1 MNQNLPNIQKKKH
14 PSPTKYMIPPIG
26 LVILLTLVFHTVSV
40 LSEPKVPN
48 QGHLEKIPKKQN
60 HKKPVIVVIGE
71 NQYTELTDFIV
82 PYGILKRSD
91 IAEIYAV
98 APNKGTMN
106 MFPAL
111 SIEIT
116 TSIDDFDKLHPEG
129 SDLVIVPA
137 IHNAE
142 NKTIIQW
149 IQNQSKNGATIVGIC
164 DGVWTLGHAGLLNH
178 KKATGHW
185 YSKED
190 LMNKFPNTEWEKNK
204 RYIQDQ
210 NIITTTGV
218 TASIPI
224 SLALIESLA
233 GTKKAKEIANEL
245 GIQNWNPTH
254 NTEEFDLDWK
264 QYLTAAK
271 NLTFVWNYETIGI
284 PLYDG
289 IDEISLA
296 LVADSYS
303 RTYKSKTK
311 SIASSNQPILSK
323 SGILFLPEIKEENR
337 NETNVVVEVTKAK
350 KAGPALEE
358 TLKDIQKRYGT
369 GTMRFVATQ
378 LEFSTHE
385 LCHYVTC
392 KD

>member
-1 MNQNLPNIQKKKH
+1 M
-14 PSPTKYMIPPIG
+14 T
-26 LVILLTLVFHTVSV
+26 VLTLTFNH
-40 LSEPKVPN
+40 LSIFAESKIQPEIR
-48 QGHLEKIPKKQN
+48 LEKIHKKSN

-82 PYGILKRSD
+82 PYGILKRSE

-98 APNKGTMN
+98 APNKGTMD
-106 MFPAL
+106 MFPTL

-116 TSIDDFDKLHPEG
+116 TSIDDFDNLHPEG
-129 SDLVIVPA
+129 SDIVIVPA

-142 NKTIIQW
+142 NITIIRW

-164 DGVWTLGHAGLLNH
+164 DGVWTLGHAGLLNN

-185 YSKED
+185 YSKES
-190 LMNKFPNTEWEKNK
+190 LKNTFPNTEWIKNK
-204 RYIQDQ
+204 RYVQDQ

-224 SLALIESLA
+224 SVALIESIA
-233 GTKKAKEIANEL
+233 GNKKAEEMAKSL
-245 GIQNWNPTH
+245 GIQSWDPTH
-254 NTEEFDLDWK
+254 NTEEFNLDWK

-271 NLTFVWNYETIGI
+271 NLTFVWNHETIGI
-284 PLYDG
+284 PLYHG

-303 RTYKSKTK
+303 RTYRSKTK
-311 SIASSNQPILSK
+311 LISTNLQPITSN
-323 SGILFLPEIKEENR
+323 SGIRFLSEIKEENR
-337 NETNVVVEVTKAK
+337 KETNLILEIPKVK
-350 KAGPALEE
+350 KANPLLEE
-358 TLKDIQKRYGT
+358 TLGQIQNRYGM

-378 LEFSTHE
+378 LEFSTGP